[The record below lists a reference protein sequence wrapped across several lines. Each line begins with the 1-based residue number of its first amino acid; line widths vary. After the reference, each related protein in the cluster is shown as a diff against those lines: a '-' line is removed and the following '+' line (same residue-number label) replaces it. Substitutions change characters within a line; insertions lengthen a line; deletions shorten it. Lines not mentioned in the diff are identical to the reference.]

1 MAYSISET
9 SAMQTAVK
17 AASDIVVALVNTAQ
31 LESEHIKD
39 TMDEYVQFVY
49 TSFLAPALERD
60 RQAAPDTTITTS
72 RPFGGRRDGG
82 HQKEAITPDDA
93 ENTVINFGAFKGLT
107 LGAVSRMTAS
117 EAREYTDGKYTR
129 TGQSYLKWL
138 LNDTEPARAFIR
150 ARAKVVLDNMQQG

>member
-31 LESEHIKD
+31 LESEYIKE
-39 TMDEYVQFVY
+39 TLDEYVQFVY
-49 TSFLAPALERD
+49 TTFLVPALERD
-60 RQAAPDTTITTS
+60 RQAAPDIS
-72 RPFGGRRDGG
+72 APRPFGGRRDGG
-82 HQKEAITPDDA
+82 QQEAITPEDA

>member
-31 LESEHIKD
+31 LEAEHIKD

-49 TSFLAPALERD
+49 TTFLVPALERD
-60 RQAAPDTTITTS
+60 RQSAPDTPAP

-82 HQKEAITPDDA
+82 QQEAITPEDA

-117 EAREYTDGKYTR
+117 EAREYTDGKYIR

>member
-31 LESEHIKD
+31 LEAEHIKE

-49 TSFLAPALERD
+49 TTFLVPALERD
-60 RQAAPDTTITTS
+60 RQAAPDTPAP

-82 HQKEAITPDDA
+82 QQEAITPEDA

-150 ARAKVVLDNMQQG
+150 ARAKVVLDNMKQD

>member
-31 LESEHIKD
+31 LEAEHIKD
-39 TMDEYVQFVY
+39 TLDEYVQFVY
-49 TSFLAPALERD
+49 TTFLVPALERD
-60 RQAAPDTTITTS
+60 RQAAPDTTAT

-82 HQKEAITPDDA
+82 RQQETVTPDDA

-107 LGAVSRMTAS
+107 LGAVSRMTAN